1 MDGLQIKKQLVDLVI
16 ERLKRKLDL
25 LNRGKNQAQAD
36 ANEHVG
42 AMESRYDTFK
52 EEAQTLV
59 NGFAMQIQK
68 TLNVLASIQ
77 QLSLK
82 ISSVIEIGSVI
93 LTDGG
98 AFFVSTGLIEE
109 PLEVEGTKY
118 ECVNLGAPIVQKI
131 KSAKNAEAEI
141 GGRKIKVLEVF

>member
-1 MDGLQIKKQLVDLVI
+1 MQELQIKKQLVDLVI
-16 ERLKRKLDL
+16 DRLKKKLEL
-25 LNRGKNQAQAD
+25 LKRGKDQAQAD

-68 TLNVLASIQ
+68 TSNVLASIQ
-77 QLSLK
+77 QLPLK
-82 ISSVIEIGSVI
+82 IHTAIEIGTVI
-93 LTDGG
+93 LTGGG

-109 PLEVEGTKY
+109 PLEVDGAKY

-131 KSAKNAEAEI
+131 QKARSSVAEV
-141 GGRKIKVLEVF
+141 GGRKIKVSKIF